1 MNINRTDLDSLNTLI
16 NITVDRIDFSEKV
29 TSVLIDYRK
38 NANIPGFRKGHVPMG
53 MIKKQHEKA
62 VIAEE
67 VNKILRENLDK
78 FIKEE
83 KLELLGNPIPKP
95 SDELLNWDSESLN
108 FEFELGISPKFDVKL
123 DILKKVVHFKIE
135 PDDKMVNEQLDYV
148 AKQYGKLVSKSKPDK
163 NYEIT
168 AQFLNE
174 AIEIDKMITFTF
186 DDLKSKKVIKELKS
200 ESIGSVINIA
210 IKNLFKDNDTAK
222 RLLSI
227 DEDKLVSIQ
236 GDELSVNIKEVN
248 ERIPADLNQELFDKL
263 FEPGLVKSIAEF
275 KDKTKEN
282 LQKQFEPQAD
292 QKLLN
297 DVTEYLVEKTKFD
310 LPSEFLKKWMQN
322 SGKEPLTPEA
332 AEEEFNKSEKGIRYQ
347 LIEGKIIKENKLDMT
362 FDELKKFAASLVQ
375 NQMMQYGQK
384 PDPQKIDGIVSNIL
398 SNQDET
404 RRISEQLM
412 SNKMLSFFKEK
423 APLKVKKVGFDAFVK
438 QAYGKA

>member
-210 IKNLFKDNDTAK
+210 IKNLFKDNDTTK

-362 FDELKKFAASLVQ
+362 FDELKKFAVSLVQ

>member
-38 NANIPGFRKGHVPMG
+38 KANIPGFRKGHVPMG

-83 KLELLGNPIPKP
+83 KLELLGNPIPKA

-186 DDLKSKKVIKELKS
+186 NDLKSKKVIKELKS

-210 IKNLFKDNDTAK
+210 IKNLFKDNDTTK

-236 GDELSVNIKEVN
+236 ADELSVDIKEVN
-248 ERIPADLNQELFDKL
+248 QRIPADLNQELFDKL
-263 FEPGLVKSIAEF
+263 FDPGSVKSIAEL

-322 SGKEPLTPEA
+322 SGKETLTPEA

-347 LIEGKIIKENKLDMT
+347 LIEGKIIQENKLDMT
-362 FDELKKFAASLVQ
+362 FDELKKFAVSLVQ

>member
-83 KLELLGNPIPKP
+83 KLELLGNPIPKA

-163 NYEIT
+163 DYEIT

-384 PDPQKIDGIVSNIL
+384 PDPKKIDGIVSNIL

>member
-38 NANIPGFRKGHVPMG
+38 KANIPGFRKGHVPMG

-83 KLELLGNPIPKP
+83 KLELLGNPIPKA
-95 SDELLNWDSESLN
+95 SEELLNWDSESLN

-163 NYEIT
+163 DYEIT

>member
-83 KLELLGNPIPKP
+83 KLELLGNPIPKA

-186 DDLKSKKVIKELKS
+186 NDLKSKKVIKELKS

-236 GDELSVNIKEVN
+236 VDELSVNIKEVN

-347 LIEGKIIKENKLDMT
+347 LIEGKIIQENKLDMT

-384 PDPQKIDGIVSNIL
+384 PDLQKIDGIVSNIL

>member
-163 NYEIT
+163 DYEIT

-347 LIEGKIIKENKLDMT
+347 LIEGKIIQENKLDMT

>member
-186 DDLKSKKVIKELKS
+186 NDLKSKKVIKELKS

-210 IKNLFKDNDTAK
+210 IKNLFKDNDTTK

-236 GDELSVNIKEVN
+236 ADELSVDIKEVN
-248 ERIPADLNQELFDKL
+248 QRIPADLNQELFDKL
-263 FEPGLVKSIAEF
+263 FDPGSVKSIAEL

-322 SGKEPLTPEA
+322 SGKETLTPEA

-347 LIEGKIIKENKLDMT
+347 LIEGKIIQENKLDMT
-362 FDELKKFAASLVQ
+362 FDELKKFAVSLVQ

>member
-83 KLELLGNPIPKP
+83 KLELLGNPIPKA

-123 DILKKVVHFKIE
+123 EILKKVVHFKIE

-163 NYEIT
+163 DYEIT

>member
-38 NANIPGFRKGHVPMG
+38 KANIPGFRKGHVPMG

-83 KLELLGNPIPKP
+83 KLELLGNPIPKA

-163 NYEIT
+163 DYEIT

>member
-38 NANIPGFRKGHVPMG
+38 KANIPGFRKGHVPMG

-83 KLELLGNPIPKP
+83 KLELLGNPIPKA

-163 NYEIT
+163 DYEIT

-412 SNKMLSFFKEK
+412 SNKILSFFKEK

>member
-83 KLELLGNPIPKP
+83 KLELLGNPIPKA

-186 DDLKSKKVIKELKS
+186 NDLKSKKVIKELKS

-210 IKNLFKDNDTAK
+210 IKNLFKDNDTTK

-236 GDELSVNIKEVN
+236 ADELSVDIKEVN
-248 ERIPADLNQELFDKL
+248 QRIPADLNQELFDKL
-263 FEPGLVKSIAEF
+263 FDPGSVKSIAEL

-322 SGKEPLTPEA
+322 SGKETLTPEA

-347 LIEGKIIKENKLDMT
+347 LIEGKIIQENKLDMT
-362 FDELKKFAASLVQ
+362 FDELKKFAVSLVQ

>member
-83 KLELLGNPIPKP
+83 KLELLGNPIPKA

-123 DILKKVVHFKIE
+123 EILKKVVHFKIE

-163 NYEIT
+163 DYEIT

-347 LIEGKIIKENKLDMT
+347 LIEGKIIQENKLDMT

-384 PDPQKIDGIVSNIL
+384 PDLQKIDGIVSNIL

>member
-38 NANIPGFRKGHVPMG
+38 KANIPGFRKGHVPMG

-186 DDLKSKKVIKELKS
+186 NDLKSKKVIKELKS

-362 FDELKKFAASLVQ
+362 FDELKKFAAALVQ
-375 NQMMQYGQK
+375 SQMMQYGQK

>member
-186 DDLKSKKVIKELKS
+186 NDLKSKKVIKELKS

-210 IKNLFKDNDTAK
+210 IKNLFKDNDTTK

-236 GDELSVNIKEVN
+236 ADELSVDIKEVN
-248 ERIPADLNQELFDKL
+248 QRIPADLNQELFDKL
-263 FEPGLVKSIAEF
+263 FDPGSVKSIAEL

>member
-186 DDLKSKKVIKELKS
+186 NDLKSKKVIKELKS

-210 IKNLFKDNDTAK
+210 IKNLFKDNDTTK

-236 GDELSVNIKEVN
+236 ADELSVDIKEVN
-248 ERIPADLNQELFDKL
+248 QRIPADLNQELFDKL
-263 FEPGLVKSIAEF
+263 FDPGSVKSIAEL

-347 LIEGKIIKENKLDMT
+347 LIEGKIIQENKLDMT
-362 FDELKKFAASLVQ
+362 FDELKKFAVSLVQ

>member
-186 DDLKSKKVIKELKS
+186 NDLKSKKVIKELKS

-210 IKNLFKDNDTAK
+210 IKNLFKDNDTTK

-236 GDELSVNIKEVN
+236 ADELSVDIKEVN
-248 ERIPADLNQELFDKL
+248 QRIPADLNQELFDKL
-263 FEPGLVKSIAEF
+263 FDPGSVKSIAEL

-310 LPSEFLKKWMQN
+310 LPSEFLKKGMQN
-322 SGKEPLTPEA
+322 SGKETLTPEA

-347 LIEGKIIKENKLDMT
+347 LIEGKIIQENKLDMT
-362 FDELKKFAASLVQ
+362 FDELKKFAVSLVQ